1 MMSYEGQVLEILC
14 FLMLNKGLAVMIAI
28 GVFFEVTINEFGNH
42 KWYMNKT
49 TIRK

>member
-1 MMSYEGQVLEILC
+1 MKDKFWKFYV

-28 GVFFEVTINEFGNH
+28 GVFFEVTIDEFGNH
-42 KWYMNKT
+42 KWYVNKT